1 MQDQGKRLLL
11 AVGLMLGVLLLWQ
24 KIFQTEPPKD
34 QNGSGAGSGSSAGSA
49 FVVPSGPK
57 PVSPVAFS
65 STLPATPGQKLE
77 LAFPK
82 FTATFSSTDGT
93 LVGWHLTDK
102 RYEGDATH
110 GDLVPAEAPD
120 LVVGFTKDSTY
131 TIPKHAQWTGT
142 KTSEHQVVY
151 KLSTDELDITKT
163 FDIVPEAFVVRLT
176 VAVAPKLGAGKAA
189 REDLTLSTFQV
200 QDPKDDGG
208 GSSSRIQARI
218 WSSSTMRNG
227 SIVTTPVKDVIAH
240 PRLEH
245 NIQWTG
251 FEHPYLLVGFAPQ
264 PGTPVDK
271 HTYADDKGLMET
283 VLVFQPVIFKD
294 SGAPS
299 SQQVV
304 AFLGPKSLYQLRDA
318 DAAAGFQTGFVTTID
333 LGWFGF
339 ISKWLLWLL
348 IQLHGIFGNWGVAII
363 MLTVVVKLA
372 TLYWTTKSMRS
383 MKEMAV
389 LSPQL
394 KVIQEKYKDDKQRQQ
409 TEMWALYKE
418 NGVSPVAGC
427 LPMFLQ
433 MPIWIALY
441 RTLEYAGELY
451 RQPFISSWLPDL
463 TVADPTHALT
473 YVLVVAMFG
482 QARLNPQNPDPSQK
496 TQQMLMQYGL
506 PIMFGAMSWVFPSG
520 LSLYMLTNTCLQA
533 LNSVYV
539 NKFDKKNMAL
549 SKKIR
554 ENQVAAAEAK
564 KAKNANP
571 SKDAKP
577 EKPEKPDKPEPP
589 AKVVDAEAPVAVAS
603 KPPVR
608 GQSQKKKKGRR

>member
-11 AVGLMLGVLLLWQ
+11 AVALMLGVLLLWQ
-24 KIFQTEPPKD
+24 KLFQQEPPKD
-34 QNGSGAGSGSSAGSA
+34 GTGSGSAGSA
-49 FVVPSGPK
+49 EVVQSTGPK
-57 PVSPVAFS
+57 PTSPVAFS
-65 STLPATPGQKLE
+65 STLPPTPGQTIE
-77 LAFPK
+77 LTFPK

-93 LVGWHLTDK
+93 LAGWHLIDK
-102 RYEGDATH
+102 RYDGDATH
-110 GDLVPAEAPD
+110 GELVPAQAPD
-120 LVVGFTKDSTY
+120 LLVGFTKDSTY

-142 KTSEHQVVY
+142 KTSDRQVVY
-151 KLSTDELDITKT
+151 KLSTDELDVTKT
-163 FDIVPEAFVVRLT
+163 FDVVPEAFVVRLT
-176 VAVAPKLGAGKAA
+176 VAVAPKLAAGKAA
-189 REDLTLSTFQV
+189 REDLTVSSFQV

-208 GSSSRIQARI
+208 GSSSRIQARV

-227 SIVTTPVKDVIAH
+227 SIVTTELKDLIAH

-245 NIQWTG
+245 GIQWTG
-251 FEHPYLLVGFAPQ
+251 FEHPYLLVAFAPQ
-264 PGTPVDK
+264 PGSPVDK
-271 HTYADDKGLMET
+271 HTYADDKGLIQTDM
-283 VLVFQPVIFKD
+283 VFQPAIFKD
-294 SGAPS
+294 NGPPVSH
-299 SQQVV
+299 QVV
-304 AFLGPKSLYQLRDA
+304 AFLGPKNLYQLRDA
-318 DAAAGFQTGFVTTID
+318 DTAAGFPTGFISTID

-348 IQLHGIFGNWGVAII
+348 IKLHEVFGNWGVAII
-363 MLTVVVKLA
+363 MLTVLVKLA

-441 RTLEYAGELY
+441 RTLSSAGELY

-473 YVLVVAMFG
+473 FVLVVAMFA
-482 QARLNPQNPDPSQK
+482 QARLTPANPDPSQK
-496 TQQMLMQYGL
+496 NQQMIMQYGL

-533 LNSVYV
+533 LNSIYV
-539 NKFDKKNMAL
+539 NKFDKKSMAL
-549 SKKIR
+549 AAKIR
-554 ENQVAAAEAK
+554 ENQVAALEAK
-564 KAKNANP
+564 KAKDANP
-571 SKDAKP
+571 KTTKP
-577 EKPEKPDKPEPP
+577 ETKSDASTKP
-589 AKVVDAEAPVAVAS
+589 VDAEAAVATAS